1 MKIVFLRFYFFLIV
15 FQITI
20 CSQNNLYIPRDILS
34 AYEKGTRS
42 FDGTPGENYW
52 QNSADYKIKV
62 SVNPQTRLVKGSEK
76 IVYNNN
82 SPDTLKEI
90 VFNIIQDLNKYESER
105 NFPISRETLSEGVEI
120 EKFLLNDSLIVMEN
134 KEKVKR
140 RSTLLTIKIEENPL
154 PPKSTMKFEI
164 DWNFIIPKGRNPR
177 MGAYDSTSFFIAY
190 WFPQIAVYDDIDGWD
205 VLAHTGEEEFYND
218 FSNYEV
224 EITVPN
230 TFGVWATGILQN
242 PEEVL
247 TTEYLSKYK
256 STWTSDEVINI
267 VTKEEVRSGNI
278 YKSDSEFN
286 SWKYKAEYIPDFTFS
301 MSDHYLWDAVSLV
314 VDETTDRR
322 VYIAAVYKEESKD
335 FYEVAEIAGKTINYF
350 SNELPG
356 VPFPYPCLTIFNGSG
371 GMEFPMIINNG
382 SAERRSGTVGVTSH
396 EIAHQYFPFY
406 IGINEEKYGWMDEG
420 MATFLPF
427 DFQEKEGEYNPRLR
441 NVNGY
446 ERNAGTEM
454 ELPMMIPNYQM
465 KGLSQRMA
473 IYVRPG
479 LAYDFLRDA
488 LGKELFN
495 ECLHEYIKRWNGK
508 HPIPYDFFF
517 TFNEVSGKDLSWYWK
532 PWFFERGYPDLSIKE
547 ADYNNGMIEVVIEK
561 VGIIPTPVKLTIT
574 CEDSSTIQIYETA
587 MIWENQNT
595 FVIKKEM
602 NVNPISI
609 SLGSDMIPDSE
620 RANNFFNFS
629 TSTH

>member
-1 MKIVFLRFYFFLIV
+1 MGKLFKIILFVIILTSLNLA
-15 FQITI
+15 Q
-20 CSQNNLYIPRDILS
+20 SNLYIPRNILS

-42 FDGTPGENYW
+42 FDGTAGENYW

-62 SVNPQTRLVKGSEK
+62 SVDPATRLVKGSEK
-76 IVYNNN
+76 IIYYNN

-90 VFNIIQDLNKYESER
+90 IFNIIQDLNKFESER
-105 NFPISRETLSEGVEI
+105 NFPISREALSEGVQI
-120 EKFLLNDSLIVMEN
+120 EKFLLNDSLIVLED
-134 KEKVKR
+134 KEKVRR

-154 PPKSTMKFEI
+154 PPNSNMKFEI

-177 MGAYDSTSFFIAY
+177 MGTYDSSSFFIAY

-205 VLAHTGEEEFYND
+205 ILAHTGEQEFYND

-224 EITVPN
+224 EITIPN
-230 TFGVWATGILQN
+230 TFGVWATGILRN
-242 PEEVL
+242 PDEVL
-247 TTEYLSKYK
+247 TPEYLRRYK
-256 STWTSDEVINI
+256 KTWTSDEVINI
-267 VTKEEVRSGNI
+267 ITKEEVRSGKI
-278 YKSDSEFN
+278 YKSDSKIN
-286 SWKYKAEYIPDFTFS
+286 TWKYKVENIPDFTFS

-314 VDETTDRR
+314 VDKNTDRR

-335 FYEVAEIAGKTINYF
+335 FYEVAKIARKTINYF

-382 SAERRSGTVGVTSH
+382 SAQRRSGTVGVTAH

-406 IGINEEKYGWMDEG
+406 MGINEEKYGWMDEG

-441 NVNGY
+441 NVSFY

-465 KGLSQRMA
+465 EGSTQRMA
-473 IYVRPG
+473 IYARPG
-479 LAYDFLRDA
+479 LAYDFLLDA
-488 LGKELFN
+488 LGKELFDK
-495 ECLHEYIKRWNGK
+495 CIHAYIERWNGK

-517 TFNEVSGKDLSWYWK
+517 TFNEISGKDLSWYWK

-547 ADYNNGMIEVVIEK
+547 ADYNKGILEVVIEK

-574 CEDSSTIQIYETA
+574 CEDNSTIEIYETA
-587 MIWENQNT
+587 MIWENLDT
-595 FVIKKEM
+595 FIIKKKLSI
-602 NVNPISI
+602 NPV
-609 SLGSDMIPDSE
+609 SLILGLDIIPDSN
-620 RANNFFNFS
+620 RDNNSFNFS